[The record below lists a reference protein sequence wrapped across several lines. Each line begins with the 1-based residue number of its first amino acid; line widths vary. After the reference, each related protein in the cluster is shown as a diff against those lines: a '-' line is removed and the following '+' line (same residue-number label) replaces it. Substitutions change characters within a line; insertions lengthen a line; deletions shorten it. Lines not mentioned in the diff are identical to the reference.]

1 MVFLSVLLGVGVEYF
16 IFFLFV
22 LAGRDKPLFG
32 ALDNWEGFMAHCW
45 SGILKPPPL
54 PCPIALTGCR
64 KAI

>member
-1 MVFLSVLLGVGVEYF
+1 MVFLSVLLGVGVDYF
-16 IFFLFV
+16 IVYLFL
-22 LAGRDKPLFG
+22 L
-32 ALDNWEGFMAHCW
+32 AHCW